1 MTQLTDRSALL
12 SHRARCL
19 RAGPEDF
26 LHRLAIEELQDRL
39 AIVNKSFTD
48 IAVVGGWMP
57 CWAEAFPT
65 ARHVP
70 DDPVLALEPESCD
83 LILHVMSL
91 HWAEDPV
98 GQLVQARRALRPDGL
113 LLAIA
118 PGGRSLQELRA
129 TLAEAEIAVTG
140 GLSPRILPM
149 AEIRDL
155 GGLLGRAGL
164 AMPVADSVPLTLKYR
179 SALHLMEDLRKMGE
193 GNALSDRR
201 RTPPPRA
208 LFADTA
214 RRYAAAFADAQGR
227 VSATFELIVLTGWA
241 PDASQ
246 PKPLRPGSAAAR
258 LADALNTQETPLGE
272 HPAPAPE
279 SFRLPTG
286 KPGPGGSKD

>member
-12 SHRARCL
+12 AHRARAL
-19 RAGPEDF
+19 RTGAEDV
-26 LHRLAIEELQDRL
+26 LHRMAVEELQDRV
-39 AIVNKSFTD
+39 AMVNKPFTD

-57 CWAEAFPT
+57 CWREAFPQ

-70 DDPVLALEPESCD
+70 DDPVLPLEPESCD
-83 LILHVMSL
+83 LVLHVMSL

-113 LLAIA
+113 LLVVA

-129 TLAEAEIAVTG
+129 SLAEAEIALTG
-140 GLSPRILPM
+140 GLSPRVLPM

-164 AMPVADSVPLTLKYR
+164 ALPVADSVPLTLKYR
-179 SALHLMEDLRKMGE
+179 SALHLMQELRQMGE
-193 GNALSDRR
+193 ANALDARQ
-201 RTPPPRA
+201 RTVPPRA
-208 LFADTA
+208 LFPEMAQ
-214 RRYAAAFADAQGR
+214 RYEAAYGDSDGR

-241 PDASQ
+241 PDETQ

-258 LADALNTQETPLGE
+258 LADALNTSETPLGE
-272 HPAPAPE
+272 ATGPGGTD
-279 SFRLPTG
+279 FRLPPATDG
-286 KPGPGGSKD
+286 TKD